1 MRLKGTKITTVKPI
15 NVKTVEQIGSNFF
28 EEPQH
33 AINKG
38 LWMVRVEEII
48 CLKKKREMTN
58 N

>member
-48 CLKKKREMTN
+48 CLKKKTRN
-58 N
+58 DQ